1 MELWLLHVSTPAKY
15 AHFDNK
21 NVSQKLESN
30 NEPFSCRLQTGE
42 NPSKPKAT
50 ASVDFDLAGTS
61 TKVNVH
67 TDKSVDMHTN
77 VQIAQ
82 GTIPSSS
89 VITNNS
95 YLYSLGSS
103 PICVHEVEK
112 SLSFYPF
119 GNVKTELIQGL
130 NHGFK
135 LQYNGPRLPVQ
146 SKNSRSVSENPD
158 LVREKIFKEIDLG
171 RVAGPFD
178 YPPMPTFRVS
188 PIFLVRKKNGDFSWS
203 KSDGETLSNRNAL
216 LMSVFANFPLL
227 PILLIM
233 SMASSMPEYLTVQN
247 SGSMKSLT
255 EYWVGYE
262 RLWISRK
269 SPFFFL
275 REKLEIP

>member
-42 NPSKPKAT
+42 NPSKPKVT
-50 ASVDFDLAGTS
+50 ASVGFDLAGTS

-103 PICVHEVEK
+103 PICVHEVDK

-119 GNVKTELIQGL
+119 GNVKTELIRGL
-130 NHGFK
+130 KHGFK
-135 LQYNGPRLPVQ
+135 LQYNGPKLGYQ
-146 SKNSRSVSENPD
+146 FSQKN
-158 LVREKIFKEIDLG
+158 RE
-171 RVAGPFD
+171 
-178 YPPMPTFRVS
+178 
-188 PIFLVRKKNGDFSWS
+188 
-203 KSDGETLSNRNAL
+203 
-216 LMSVFANFPLL
+216 VFWKTQ
-227 PILLIM
+227 I
-233 SMASSMPEYLTVQN
+233 
-247 SGSMKSLT
+247 
-255 EYWVGYE
+255 
-262 RLWISRK
+262 
-269 SPFFFL
+269 
-275 REKLEIP
+275 

>member
-1 MELWLLHVSTPAKY
+1 MQTSNGGKPLKAK
-15 AHFDNK
+15 
-21 NVSQKLESN
+21 
-30 NEPFSCRLQTGE
+30 
-42 NPSKPKAT
+42 KAT
-50 ASVDFDLAGTS
+50 PSVDFDLAGTS

-130 NHGFK
+130 KHGFK

-146 SKNSRSVSENPD
+146 SKNSRSILENPD

-171 RVAGPFD
+171 RVI
-178 YPPMPTFRVS
+178 S
-188 PIFLVRKKNGDFSWS
+188 LIQS
-203 KSDGETLSNRNAL
+203 
-216 LMSVFANFPLL
+216 FAP
-227 PILLIM
+227 
-233 SMASSMPEYLTVQN
+233 
-247 SGSMKSLT
+247 
-255 EYWVGYE
+255 
-262 RLWISRK
+262 
-269 SPFFFL
+269 
-275 REKLEIP
+275 

>member
-1 MELWLLHVSTPAKY
+1 M
-15 AHFDNK
+15 
-21 NVSQKLESN
+21 
-30 NEPFSCRLQTGE
+30 
-42 NPSKPKAT
+42 
-50 ASVDFDLAGTS
+50 DFDPAGTS

-146 SKNSRSVSENPD
+146 SKNSRSISENPD

-188 PIFLVRKKNGDFSWS
+188 PIFLVRKKNGDYRLIHNLSYPTQYSVNDFIDPEFCTVRYLGIDDAID
-203 KSDGETLSNRNAL
+203 KINRIGKGGE
-216 LMSVFANFPLL
+216 
-227 PILLIM
+227 
-233 SMASSMPEYLTVQN
+233 
-247 SGSMKSLT
+247 
-255 EYWVGYE
+255 VG
-262 RLWISRK
+262 K
-269 SPFFFL
+269 N
-275 REKLEIP
+275 